1 MEPSTYVKSLASILR
16 RHPIHDTSH
25 CDPISRKYRTSKTA
39 LASRTKTIESPAGS
53 ESVSTLLTYHRLC
66 KTYGVRP
73 LFTDLD
79 IHLGPA
85 DRIGIIGANGSGKS
99 TLLRILAGY
108 EDADS
113 GERIQ
118 RKGLRIAFVEQ
129 EPVVEPS
136 MTVAMTLAQALQHN
150 SPDYQ
155 ENEVEHQV
163 RINVILGKLGF
174 PNPAQPVEQLSGG
187 WQKRLAIAKAL
198 VCEPELLLMDEPT
211 NHLDLSSILWLE
223 QYLCART
230 LAYAVVSHD
239 RVFLD
244 RVAGSIIELDPRHPG
259 GLLAVQGGYRAF
271 LEKRSLALA
280 IRAQTEQSLANKVNR
295 EIEWLRRG
303 PKARGTKAAGRI
315 REAEALIAD
324 LDRMRSQKPGDPTA
338 IELTATGR
346 KSKQLVVL
354 HGVDKTLGERQLLHG
369 LDLLLRP
376 GLRLGLV
383 GENGSGKT
391 TLLRIIAGEILP
403 DAGVVQRIDGLS
415 VVYFEQKREALQPEV
430 SLRRTLA
437 PEGDSVIY
445 RGREIHVV
453 SWARRFS
460 FHAEQ
465 LSQPVGRLSGGE
477 RAKVAI
483 AQLMLRPA
491 DVLLLDEPTND
502 LDIQTL
508 EVLEESLLDFPG
520 ALVLVSHD
528 RFLVDKVC
536 NVLLGLTG
544 RGAATILADVTQW
557 EELLAKKAPPA
568 VPKAKTDTRKP
579 RKKSLSYLE
588 KRELTGIE
596 EAIRSAEADLQ
607 AAQQALADPAIAS
620 DAVKL
625 LQHHQQIHQAQAEVE
640 RLYSRWVEL
649 DAKAR

>member
-1 MEPSTYVKSLASILR
+1 
-16 RHPIHDTSH
+16 
-25 CDPISRKYRTSKTA
+25 
-39 LASRTKTIESPAGS
+39 
-53 ESVSTLLTYHRLC
+53 VSTILTYHRLC
-66 KTYGVRP
+66 KTYGAKA

-79 IHLGPA
+79 IHVDPA
-85 DRIGIIGANGSGKS
+85 DRIGIIGANGSGKT
-99 TLLRILAGY
+99 TLLRILAGC

-118 RKGLRIAFVEQ
+118 RRGLRIGFVEQ
-129 EPVVEPS
+129 EPVIEPS
-136 MTVAMTLAQALQHN
+136 MTVSMILTQALKN
-150 SPDYQ
+150 NPPDYE
-155 ENEVEHQV
+155 ENEVDHQV

-174 PNPAQPVEQLSGG
+174 PDPAQPADQLSGG

-198 VCEPELLLMDEPT
+198 IGEPELLLMDEPT

-223 QYLCART
+223 QYLRART
-230 LAYAVVSHD
+230 LAYAAVSHD

-244 RVAGSIIELDPRHPG
+244 RVASSIIELDPRHPG
-259 GLLAVQGGYRAF
+259 GLLVVRGGYRAF
-271 LEKRSLALA
+271 LEKRSLTLA

-324 LDRMRSQKPGDPTA
+324 LDRMRSQKTDDPAA

-346 KSKQLVVL
+346 KSKQLVIL
-354 HGVDKTLGERQLLHG
+354 RGVDKTLGEKQLLHG

-383 GENGSGKT
+383 GDNGSGKT
-391 TLLRIIAGEILP
+391 TLLRIITGEILP
-403 DAGVVQRIDGLS
+403 DAGIVQRIDGLS
-415 VVYFEQKREALQPEV
+415 VVYFSQKREALQPEV

-465 LSQPVGRLSGGE
+465 LDQPVGGLSGGE
-477 RAKVAI
+477 RAKVAL

-536 NVLLGLTG
+536 NVLLGLDG
-544 RGAATILADVTQW
+544 RGAATILADVAQW
-557 EELLAKKAPPA
+557 EELLAKPTPPA
-568 VPKAKTDTRKP
+568 APKAKIDTRKP

-588 KRELTGIE
+588 KRELAGIE
-596 EAIRSAEADLQ
+596 EAIRTAEADFH

-620 DAVKL
+620 EAAKVLDR
-625 LQHHQQIHQAQAEVE
+625 HQQMHRAQAEVE

-649 DAKAR
+649 DAKARG

>member
-1 MEPSTYVKSLASILR
+1 MSTI
-16 RHPIHDTSH
+16 
-25 CDPISRKYRTSKTA
+25 
-39 LASRTKTIESPAGS
+39 
-53 ESVSTLLTYHRLC
+53 LTYHRLC
-66 KTYGVRP
+66 KSYGAKP

-79 IHLGPA
+79 IHVDPA
-85 DRIGIIGANGSGKS
+85 DRIGIIGANGSGKT
-99 TLLRILAGY
+99 TLLQILAGY

-118 RKGLRIAFVEQ
+118 RKGLRIGFVEQ
-129 EPVVEPS
+129 EPVIEPS
-136 MTVAMTLAQALQHN
+136 MTVATILAQALKN
-150 SPDYQ
+150 NPPDY
-155 ENEVEHQV
+155 EESEVDHQV

-174 PNPAQPVEQLSGG
+174 PDPAQPADQLSGG

-198 VCEPELLLMDEPT
+198 IGEPELLLMDEPT

-223 QYLCART
+223 QYLRART
-230 LAYAVVSHD
+230 LAYALVSHD

-244 RVAGSIIELDPRHPG
+244 RVASSIIELDPRHPG
-259 GLLAVQGGYRAF
+259 GLLVVQGGYRAF
-271 LEKRSLALA
+271 LEKRSLTLA

-295 EIEWLRRG
+295 EIAWLRRG

-324 LDRMRSQKPGDPTA
+324 LDRMRSQKTDDPAA

-346 KSKQLVVL
+346 KSKQLVIL
-354 HGVDKTLGERQLLHG
+354 RGVDKSLGEKRLLHG

-383 GENGSGKT
+383 GDNGSGKT
-391 TLLRIIAGEILP
+391 TLLRIITGEILP
-403 DAGVVQRIDGLS
+403 DAGIVQRIDGLS
-415 VVYFEQKREALQPEV
+415 VVYFSQKREALQPEV

-465 LSQPVGRLSGGE
+465 LDQPVGRLSGGE
-477 RAKVAI
+477 RAKVAL
-483 AQLMLRPA
+483 AELMLRPA

-536 NVLLGLTG
+536 TVLLGLDG
-544 RGAATILADVTQW
+544 RGAATILADVAQW
-557 EELLAKKAPPA
+557 EELLAKPTPQAA
-568 VPKAKTDTRKP
+568 PKAKIDTRKP

-588 KRELTGIE
+588 KRELAGIE
-596 EAIRSAEADLQ
+596 AAIRTAEADLQ

-620 DAVKL
+620 DAAKVL
-625 LQHHQQIHQAQAEVE
+625 ERHQQMHQAH
-640 RLYSRWVEL
+640 SRSGTTVFPL
-649 DAKAR
+649 GRTGC